1 MTTDKKNRN
10 EELKR
15 TAPRLAALLQRQNP
29 FRIPEGYFEENIKKL
44 SLLTAETS
52 APGFAE
58 GGKPFRLPED
68 YFENLDK
75 RILWRIKESEESGES
90 ELPKEYFETLP
101 GKIINRIHEEEK
113 AGEAKKGAGRIRMIR
128 SRAVRALAAAAVLAG
143 LVLSYGILTRQS
155 SEEKVIAG
163 LNSVSTAEL
172 ESYLT
177 DQLEHL
183 DEEEL
188 NTVIDPDESLMPD
201 YEKELINEDEL
212 QDFILEDMDITTIE
226 DIL

>member
-1 MTTDKKNRN
+1 MTTDKKKRN

-29 FRIPEGYFEENIKKL
+29 FRIPDGYFEENLKKL
-44 SLLTAETS
+44 PLLTAESPT
-52 APGFAE
+52 PDFAD
-58 GGKPFRLPED
+58 GRKPFRLPED
-68 YFENLDK
+68 YFENPDE
-75 RILWRIKESEESGES
+75 RILSRIKDSEESRES
-90 ELPKEYFETLP
+90 ALPEGYFESLP
-101 GKIINRIHEEEK
+101 HKIINRIHEEEK
-113 AGEAKKGAGRIRMIR
+113 AVEVRKGAGRIRMIR
-128 SRAVRALAAAAVLAG
+128 SRTIRALAAAAVLAG

-177 DQLEHL
+177 DQLDHL
-183 DEEEL
+183 NEEEL